1 MEVEHLLSNRKR
13 YATQIRTVIAQ
24 VYEEYKNDDNV
35 NDALLWEMIKLKI
48 REKSMQYAAAKKAK
62 ISRKEEELEKTINA
76 LQNLV
81 DSNRIGEKEKQSALN
96 ELEDKRI
103 QLEKIVEYKT
113 KGAILRAK
121 CRWHNEGEK
130 NTKYFLN
137 LEKRHFKN
145 GVINQLKI
153 GENAFTTTNKE
164 ILKECESFYKKIY
177 SSKIDA
183 QEIERNKLFFGES
196 TTKSL
201 DPQDREKCEGLLTKM
216 ECLQALKTMES
227 NKTTGSDGLPAEFY
241 KFFWADVSE
250 YLVNSLNHAYG
261 SGQLSVTQRRGII
274 KLYRKRMQNRS

>member
-1 MEVEHLLSNRKR
+1 
-13 YATQIRTVIAQ
+13 
-24 VYEEYKNDDNV
+24 
-35 NDALLWEMIKLKI
+35 
-48 REKSMQYAAAKKAK
+48 MQYAAAKKAK

-81 DSNRIGEKEKQSALN
+81 DSNRIGEKGSALN

-153 GENAFTTTNKE
+153 GENAFATTNKE
-164 ILKECESFYKKIY
+164 ILNECESI
-177 SSKIDA
+177 
-183 QEIERNKLFFGES
+183 
-196 TTKSL
+196 
-201 DPQDREKCEGLLTKM
+201 
-216 ECLQALKTMES
+216 
-227 NKTTGSDGLPAEFY
+227 
-241 KFFWADVSE
+241 
-250 YLVNSLNHAYG
+250 
-261 SGQLSVTQRRGII
+261 
-274 KLYRKRMQNRS
+274 

>member
-1 MEVEHLLSNRKR
+1 M
-13 YATQIRTVIAQ
+13 
-24 VYEEYKNDDNV
+24 
-35 NDALLWEMIKLKI
+35 
-48 REKSMQYAAAKKAK
+48 
-62 ISRKEEELEKTINA
+62 
-76 LQNLV
+76 
-81 DSNRIGEKEKQSALN
+81 DSNRIGEREKQSSLN

-153 GENAFTTTNKE
+153 GENAFATTNKE
-164 ILKECESFYKKIY
+164 ILKECESFYEKIY

-183 QEIERNKLFFGES
+183 QEIERNKLFFGGS

-201 DPQDREKCEGLLTKM
+201 DPEDREKCEGLLTKM
-216 ECLQALKTMES
+216 ECLQALKTMEP
-227 NKTTGSDGLPAEFY
+227 NKTPGSDGLPAEFY
-241 KFFWADVSE
+241 KFFWADVSD

-261 SGQLSVTQRRGII
+261 SGQLSVTQR
-274 KLYRKRMQNRS
+274 

>member
-1 MEVEHLLSNRKR
+1 MIDAWRVLNPDKLRYTWRQKKPEIHCRLDFLLVSESLMSRVTCADISTGYKTDHSMVTINIAFHSNPRGPGFWKLNTSFLTEKD
-13 YATQIRTVIAQ
+13 YTTQIRTVIAQ
-24 VYEEYKNDDNV
+24 VYEESKNDDNV

-81 DSNRIGEKEKQSALN
+81 DSNRIGEREKQSALN

-137 LEKRHFKN
+137 LEKD
-145 GVINQLKI
+145 
-153 GENAFTTTNKE
+153 T
-164 ILKECESFYKKIY
+164 
-177 SSKIDA
+177 
-183 QEIERNKLFFGES
+183 
-196 TTKSL
+196 
-201 DPQDREKCEGLLTKM
+201 
-216 ECLQALKTMES
+216 LKTAS
-227 NKTTGSDGLPAEFY
+227 
-241 KFFWADVSE
+241 
-250 YLVNSLNHAYG
+250 
-261 SGQLSVTQRRGII
+261 
-274 KLYRKRMQNRS
+274 

>member
-1 MEVEHLLSNRKR
+1 
-13 YATQIRTVIAQ
+13 
-24 VYEEYKNDDNV
+24 
-35 NDALLWEMIKLKI
+35 
-48 REKSMQYAAAKKAK
+48 MQYAAAKKAK

-81 DSNRIGEKEKQSALN
+81 DSNRIGEREKQSALN

-153 GENAFTTTNKE
+153 GENAFATTNKE

-201 DPQDREKCEGLLTKM
+201 DPQDREKSEGLLTKM
-216 ECLQALKTMES
+216 ECLQALKTMEP
-227 NKTTGSDGLPAEFY
+227 NKTPGSDGLPAEF
-241 KFFWADVSE
+241 
-250 YLVNSLNHAYG
+250 
-261 SGQLSVTQRRGII
+261 
-274 KLYRKRMQNRS
+274 

>member
-1 MEVEHLLSNRKR
+1 MLANDVIKSGKTKHLSMTRKR
-13 YATQIRTVIAQ
+13 STENSGNKTSKSCMLINNVK

-145 GVINQLKI
+145 DVINQLEK
-153 GENAFTTTNKE
+153 T
-164 ILKECESFYKKIY
+164 LLLR
-177 SSKIDA
+177 
-183 QEIERNKLFFGES
+183 Q
-196 TTKSL
+196 TK
-201 DPQDREKCEGLLTKM
+201 R
-216 ECLQALKTMES
+216 
-227 NKTTGSDGLPAEFY
+227 F
-241 KFFWADVSE
+241 
-250 YLVNSLNHAYG
+250 
-261 SGQLSVTQRRGII
+261 
-274 KLYRKRMQNRS
+274 